1 MSGITH
7 WCGDHAG
14 KLCSYRTT
22 DMNAMSVHLLTKHE
36 LYYCMKCRA
45 RFGQG
50 QIQVYKAHEKICGVM
65 NYGRVILD

>member
-1 MSGITH
+1 
-7 WCGDHAG
+7 
-14 KLCSYRTT
+14 
-22 DMNAMSVHLLTKHE
+22 MNAMSVHLLTKHE